1 MSGDNNSSIAQK
13 IDNISLSLSSSS
25 ASVSQVLDLSEEMVT
40 SSAANIKHTATEQ
53 MISEVKP
60 SGSAVAT
67 MSMDQEGKVLL
78 SGSDMTMEL
87 ESLTIQIGSSKL
99 TFKDGELEINIGG
112 SSFTIDGSNIEAQVS
127 SNITMKA
134 SRIRQMANQ
143 VTQD

>member
-78 SGSDMTMEL
+78 SGSDMTMQL

>member
-13 IDNISLSLSSSS
+13 IDNISLSLSSSA
-25 ASVSQVLDLSEEMVT
+25 ASVSQVLDLSEEMIT

-53 MISEVKP
+53 IISEVKP

-67 MSMDQEGKVLL
+67 MSMDQEGKIFL

-87 ESLTIQIGSSKL
+87 DSLTIQIGSSKL